1 MNSRLKKGLKADM
14 DFDSFSERISKIK
27 NLPLPGEVAH
37 FEMAPEMRIAEL
49 RAMSKRPT
57 DFRRAGVM
65 ALFYPGSDGGAR
77 LLFIL
82 RNSYSGVHSAQVAF
96 PGGQFEEDD
105 RDLLQTALRETEEEV
120 GVPAGDIELI
130 RPLTQ
135 VYIPP
140 SRFEVSPFIGLLP
153 HTPEF
158 RKQESEVADL
168 IEVPVQDVMQNSN
181 LVRRRLTTS
190 YAHEITVPAFQL
202 EGHIVWGATA
212 MMLNEVKSLLKQ
224 ILLT

>member
-1 MNSRLKKGLKADM
+1 M
-14 DFDSFSERISKIK
+14 DFKSFSERISKIK
-27 NLPLPGEVAH
+27 NLPLPGESAH

-49 RAMSKRPT
+49 KAMAKRPAQY
-57 DFRRAGVM
+57 RRAGVM
-65 ALFYPGSDGGAR
+65 ALFYPGSDGVTR

-82 RNSYSGVHSAQVAF
+82 RNSDSGVHSAQVAF
-96 PGGQFEEDD
+96 PGGQYENADQ
-105 RDLLQTALRETEEEV
+105 DLQQTALRETEEEV
-120 GVPAGDIELI
+120 GVPASQIQLI
-130 RPLTQ
+130 RALSQ

-158 RKQESEVADL
+158 RKQDSEVADL
-168 IEVPVQDVMQNSN
+168 IEVPVQDVMRNSN

-190 YAHEITVPAFQL
+190 YAREITVPAFEL

-212 MMLNEVKSLLKQ
+212 MMLNEVKSLLKE